1 MASSAAALVVPAV
14 KRHTSTVIVAHGLGD
29 RQAATPPLD
38 GAGWSFLADQYRLQ
52 NKFSETKFIFPNA
65 PSIPITVNMGMR
77 MPGWYDISDIGDLA
91 NRSSEDEPGILRS
104 QKVFHALIAEEIA
117 SGIPTERIVLGGFSQ
132 GGAMSLLAGITSPTK
147 LGGIF
152 GLSSYLLLRDKV
164 QSLVPAES
172 PNKDTGIFMGHGDSD
187 PIVRYEWGQQ
197 TAAKLREWGWKVDFR
212 TYLGLVHSAAPQEID
227 DLEKYLMERI
237 PEVGDKPLAGGGA
250 V

>member
-1 MASSAAALVVPAV
+1 
-14 KRHTSTVIVAHGLGD
+14 
-29 RQAATPPLD
+29 
-38 GAGWSFLADQYRLQ
+38 
-52 NKFSETKFIFPNA
+52 
-65 PSIPITVNMGMR
+65 MGMR

-104 QKVFHALIAEEIA
+104 QKVFHTLIAEEIA

-132 GGAMSLLAGITSPTK
+132 GGAMSLLAGITCPTK

-172 PNKDTGIFMGHGDSD
+172 PNKGTGIFMGHGDSD

-197 TAAKLREWGWKVDFR
+197 TAAKLQEWGWKVDFR
-212 TYLGLVHSAAPQEID
+212 TYAGLVHSAAPQEID
-227 DLEKYLMERI
+227 DLEKYLMEKI
-237 PEVGDKPLAGGGA
+237 PEVGDKPLAGGSGS
-250 V
+250 

>member
-14 KRHTSTVIVAHGLGD
+14 KRHTSTVIWRRMNNPTHPSLPQH
-29 RQAATPPLD
+29 R
-38 GAGWSFLADQYRLQ
+38 SFLADQYRLQ

-132 GGAMSLLAGITSPTK
+132 GGAMSLLAGITCPTK

-172 PNKDTGIFMGHGDSD
+172 PNKGTGIFMGHGDSD

-197 TAAKLREWGWKVDFR
+197 TAAKLQEWGWKVDFR
-212 TYLGLVHSAAPQEID
+212 TYAGLVHSAAPQEID
-227 DLEKYLMERI
+227 DLEKYLMEKI
-237 PEVGDKPLAGGGA
+237 PEVGDKPLAGGSGS
-250 V
+250 

>member
-29 RQAATPPLD
+29 RQAATPPLQ
-38 GAGWSFLADQYRLQ
+38 SFLADQYRLQ

-132 GGAMSLLAGITSPTK
+132 GGAMSLLAGITCPTK

-212 TYLGLVHSAAPQEID
+212 TYPGLVHSAAPQEID

-237 PEVGDKPLAGGGA
+237 PEVGDKPLAGGSGS
-250 V
+250 